1 MTIEI
6 RKAIETEID
15 ILLSFEQGIIEAERP
30 FDNTLKEGEIHY
42 YDLHELIKAKKA
54 ELLVAVVDKDIVGA
68 GYAKIVPARPYQ
80 KYSEYAYLGFMYV
93 KPAFRGQGI
102 NKKILLGLIDW
113 AKSQN
118 LTEVRL
124 EVYDEN
130 LVAKNAYLKAGFK
143 PNLLE
148 MRLEI

>member
-1 MTIEI
+1 MIVEVRNATE
-6 RKAIETEID
+6 AEIETLLLFEKEI
-15 ILLSFEQGIIEAERP
+15 IATERF

-42 YDLHELIKAKKA
+42 YDLIELIRSRKA
-54 ELLVAVVDKDIVGA
+54 EVLVAVINNEIVGS
-68 GYAKIVPARPYQ
+68 GYAKILPAEPFQ
-80 KYSEYAYLGFMYV
+80 KYAEYAYLGFMYV

-102 NKKILLGLIDW
+102 NQKILNGLVDW
-113 AKSQN
+113 AKTQN

-124 EVYDEN
+124 EVYDKN
-130 LVAKNAYLKAGFK
+130 TIAKNAYLKAGFK